1 MKKNRQ
7 TRIKDNLE
15 IRFKILQSIR
25 HFFSSNGY
33 IEVETPCR
41 IPAPAPEAHI
51 EAPASGDWFLRSS
64 PELCMKRLL
73 AAGFPRIFQI
83 CKCFREKE
91 RGDRHTPEFTILEW
105 YTKGA
110 NYLDMMTQSEEMI
123 LAAAQGTGF
132 SGSQIVRRGAIIDIA
147 PPWPRMTVSEAFKQ
161 FASMTMEE
169 ALEQNLFDE
178 TLTDEIEPRLGKTK
192 PVFLCDYPASMGSL
206 ARLRPDNPEVAERFE
221 LYMDG
226 MELCNA
232 FTELTDPREQE
243 DRFREEMAIRENAGK
258 IVYPMP
264 KKFLNDLEF
273 MPDAAGNALGID
285 RLAMILTDAEK
296 IDDVSAFVPEE
307 L

>member
-1 MKKNRQ
+1 MRA
-7 TRIKDNLE
+7 
-15 IRFKILQSIR
+15 IRD
-25 HFFSSNGY
+25 FFSSNGY

-51 EAPASGDWFLRSS
+51 DAPASGDWFLRSS

-91 RGDRHTPEFTILEW
+91 RGDLHTPEFTILEW
-105 YTKGA
+105 YTKDA
-110 NYLDMMTQSEEMI
+110 DYMDMMAQTEEMI
-123 LAAAQGTGF
+123 RAAAKGAGI
-132 SGSQIVRRGAIIDIA
+132 SGNRIVRRGATIDIA
-147 PPWPRMTVSEAFKQ
+147 PPWPRITVADAFEQ
-161 FASMTMEE
+161 FASITVEE
-169 ALEQNLFDE
+169 ALKRDMFDE
-178 TLTDEIEPRLGKTK
+178 VLTDEIEPRLGKTK
-192 PVFLCDYPASMGSL
+192 PIFLCDYPASMGSL

-232 FTELTDPREQE
+232 FTELTDPKEQE
-243 DRFREEMAIRENAGK
+243 DRFKAEIKRRESCGK
-258 IVYPMP
+258 TVYPLP
-264 KKFLNDLEF
+264 EKFLKDLEF

-285 RLAMILTDAEK
+285 RLTMILTNAEK
-296 IDDVSAFVPEE
+296 IDDVSAFTPEE